1 MILTLPCLICYRR
14 SNTHVVERY
23 PEWNATRGG
32 SKPQMKSDR
41 NEKNVKVRMDDRE
54 TR

>member
-14 SNTHVVERY
+14 TNTHVVQQN

-32 SKPQMKSDR
+32 GSKSQMKSDG
-41 NEKNVKVRMDDRE
+41 NEKNVKVRMDRE